1 MKDSEKLRAY
11 EAMHENIID
20 RYNTASDK
28 MIRLKA
34 EGKEK
39 RQRVEEDFREK
50 RAEGGINELFFK
62 RPDKRVAYETF
73 GKPLAISFIAGFVVM
88 LIIFYLF

>member
-1 MKDSEKLRAY
+1 MKLEYAMAIAILPALCLLVGLVVGTLRY
-11 EAMHENIID
+11 VK
-20 RYNTASDK
+20 Y
-28 MIRLKA
+28 
-34 EGKEK
+34 GKEI

-62 RPDKRVAYETF
+62 RPDKRVTYETF
-73 GKPLAISFIAGFVVM
+73 GKPLAISFIVGFAIM

>member
-1 MKDSEKLRAY
+1 MKLEYAMAIAILPALCLLVGLVIGTLRY
-11 EAMHENIID
+11 VK
-20 RYNTASDK
+20 Y
-28 MIRLKA
+28 
-34 EGKEK
+34 GKEI

-73 GKPLAISFIAGFVVM
+73 GKPLGISFIAGFAVL